1 MRWSTAKSKTK
12 IQKLKKLS
20 KHNLIGF
27 QFSTTYS
34 SEILFY
40 LENKNILL
48 KESPVKNLIFRYLRF
63 CLVFVS
69 ISFPLLTYC

>member
-12 IQKLKKLS
+12 IQKLKKLL

-48 KESPVKNLIFRYLRF
+48 KESPVKKSDFYLRF

-69 ISFPLLTYC
+69 ISFALLTYY

>member
-1 MRWSTAKSKTK
+1 MRSRTAKSKTK
-12 IQKLKKLS
+12 IKRLKKLL

-40 LENKNILL
+40 LKNKNILL
-48 KESPVKNLIFRYLRF
+48 KESPVKNLIFHY
-63 CLVFVS
+63 
-69 ISFPLLTYC
+69 